1 MIRRPPRSTLS
12 SSSAASDVYKRQA
25 LCRVIPTKW
34 RWYCDHRLCDVTLP
48 YVFTKEKW
56 LFFFFLTD
64 GPWSLVVC
72 STTRR
77 TTVATSSRCSTSN
90 RASTGTAS
98 SPSRPAYLRPSDT
111 CRRRPA
117 TTTTDDAPDQGA
129 GETRGYIP
137 SRSRI
142 SAPMLSIEIRDAW
155 PVESLTYGYLPR
167 RSLITAHVLSMARLI
182 NCAVRRE
189 ECRLQGPSS
198 PFLRP

>member
-1 MIRRPPRSTLS
+1 VLYPQNGDGI
-12 SSSAASDVYKRQA
+12 
-25 LCRVIPTKW
+25 
-34 RWYCDHRLCDVTLP
+34 VTIDSVTSLYP
-48 YVFTKEKW
+48 IYSQKKSGY
-56 LFFFFLTD
+56 FFCLTD

-90 RASTGTAS
+90 RASTGTTS

-155 PVESLTYGYLPR
+155 PVECLTYGYLPR